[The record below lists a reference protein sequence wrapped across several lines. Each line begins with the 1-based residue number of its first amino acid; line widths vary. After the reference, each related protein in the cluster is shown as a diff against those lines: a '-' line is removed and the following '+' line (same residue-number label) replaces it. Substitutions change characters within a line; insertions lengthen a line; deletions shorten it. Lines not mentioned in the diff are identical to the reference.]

1 MRDGVMRPET
11 ERFEFGGGTRL
22 VLGAGVIAGFLQ
34 AEAVEGQQC
43 SVARLVLRPEW
54 QRPCRAIPDPME
66 TPQESVGQCRA
77 LMRHQVERIAH
88 QVAVQR
94 CDGSGPGALAQMRQ
108 GGEMSLLALV
118 QGQRPGDLNQSFGL
132 DPQARVI
139 RQREHPSFPEMR
151 HGAIG
156 GGLTCC
162 VKQADGVAVHE
173 VKRPYCLIVRGDGRG
188 CRAGQVMSLGV
199 LGHVWLPTF
208 DWPYRRGFQ
217 PFGEA

>member
-1 MRDGVMRPET
+1 MRDGVVRPET
-11 ERFEFGGGTRL
+11 ERLKFGGRAGL
-22 VLGAGVIAGFLQ
+22 LLGAGVIAGFLQ

-43 SVARLVLRPEW
+43 SVAHLVLGPEW
-54 QRPCRAIPDPME
+54 QRSRRAIPDPME
-66 TPQESVGQCRA
+66 TPEKSIGQRSA

-88 QVAVQR
+88 QVAIQHR
-94 CDGSGPGALAQMRQ
+94 HGSGPGASAQMRQ

-118 QGQRPGDLNQSFGL
+118 QRQRPGDLNQSFGL
-132 DPQARVI
+132 GPQARVI
-139 RQREHPSFPEMR
+139 RQREHPSFAEMR

-199 LGHVWLPTF
+199 LGHICLPTC
-208 DWPYRRGFQ
+208 D
-217 PFGEA
+217 